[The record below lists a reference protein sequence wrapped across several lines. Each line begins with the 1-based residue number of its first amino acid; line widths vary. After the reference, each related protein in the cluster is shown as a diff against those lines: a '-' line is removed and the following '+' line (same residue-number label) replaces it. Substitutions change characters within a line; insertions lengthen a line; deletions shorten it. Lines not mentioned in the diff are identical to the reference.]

1 MKVTEGKVGEAKRL
15 GVELR
20 ANMKGKQVEMG
31 NMSSDAAGKM
41 PTKLWNPIAS
51 ARLVGLYFTSPFSI
65 VSPLIHYPFSPMPEQ
80 LLPLPPSLCYLSQ
93 RSADEGLFRRPRL
106 GPHV

>member
-1 MKVTEGKVGEAKRL
+1 MKSWKKMKVTEGKVGEAKRL

-41 PTKLWNPIAS
+41 PTKIVESNRIGAPWPLLHISIFNCLSINPLSI
-51 ARLVGLYFTSPFSI
+51 FSD
-65 VSPLIHYPFSPMPEQ
+65 
-80 LLPLPPSLCYLSQ
+80 
-93 RSADEGLFRRPRL
+93 A
-106 GPHV
+106 